1 MKTRT
6 WLFTA
11 IMAMSVTSVSAE
23 VELLFHMLNGEHH
36 SYTAIERSKKL
47 FILDDDDNT
56 QFEIKNYKKSGNIE
70 TFTIE
75 NDGMS
80 LGKKQ
85 SAQITLTLDD
95 KGRTCKIEYKNA
107 TYFEGGTYDVKT
119 TDEDPRE
126 YNRMMRY
133 FNQLTG
139 NPVEQGCVPER
150 GFAAPGVPE
159 SGVAVP
165 GVGGA
170 SDAPANPVDK
180 VKGRAKDAANKVK
193 GLFKKK

>member
-1 MKTRT
+1 MKART

-23 VELLFHMLNGEHH
+23 VELLIHMLNGEYRT
-36 SYTAIERSKKL
+36 YTVIERSKKL

-80 LGKKQ
+80 LGRKQ
-85 SAQITLTLDD
+85 SAQVTLTLDD
-95 KGRTCKIEYKNA
+95 KGHTCKIEYKNA

-119 TDEDPRE
+119 TDENPRE
-126 YNRMMRY
+126 HNRMMRY

-150 GFAAPGVPE
+150 DFVAPAASE

-165 GVGGA
+165 GASAA

>member
-23 VELLFHMLNGEHH
+23 VELLFHMLNGEYRT
-36 SYTAIERSKKL
+36 YTAIERSKKL

-56 QFEIKNYKKSGNIE
+56 QFTIKNYKKSGNIE

-80 LGKKQ
+80 FGKKQ

-95 KGRTCKIEYKNA
+95 KGRTCKIEYTNA

-150 GFAAPGVPE
+150 GF
-159 SGVAVP
+159 VAQFDM
-165 GVGGA
+165 GGI
-170 SDAPANPVDK
+170 
-180 VKGRAKDAANKVK
+180 G
-193 GLFKKK
+193 